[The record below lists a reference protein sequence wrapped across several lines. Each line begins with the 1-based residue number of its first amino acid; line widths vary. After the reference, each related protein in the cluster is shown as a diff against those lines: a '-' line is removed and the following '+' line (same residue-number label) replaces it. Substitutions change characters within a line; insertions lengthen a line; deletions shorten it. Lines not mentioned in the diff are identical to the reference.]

1 MFKSDIKTIAIFST
15 IILLH
20 LASRAMQFSKI
31 CSVVMTRLHFLRPVV
46 YSLNIM
52 FTEKLPFEFGLF
64 LH

>member
-1 MFKSDIKTIAIFST
+1 
-15 IILLH
+15 
-20 LASRAMQFSKI
+20 MQFSKI